1 MVSVLMRKSL
11 ADVTR
16 RKGRSILMIV
26 GILIGVLGL
35 TAVNVAS
42 DTFGRDFF
50 SIIAPNDAPNII
62 FNVQALPSSV
72 ATRLQRTGNVQ
83 LFQVRQQFF
92 SQWHLTGNSGTAS
105 LAINSYSDWTHI
117 QLDTFQLTSGR
128 LPGPGEIVMATSDR
142 FIQPITTGGTVTVEA
157 LDGHPVSLRIVG
169 LAHTDEQSSTQA
181 IAYMSA
187 DGLQQITQ
195 TIQKVNVPSAQSQ
208 QGPPPLST
216 EIMIKTQ
223 NGDFN
228 SVQQTVNRL
237 SAILHTAH
245 ITPLYTHWF
254 ATTNQQ
260 GTQLGITGVL
270 DVILILTVIAL
281 LLVCFMIFNTVT
293 IMLTEQIKIIGT
305 MKALGGTRWR
315 IMRGYLLSVGIYAVV
330 GTALGLALG
339 LILCVQV
346 STLVANQ
353 ARIDLGPFQV
363 SPWVILASIAVGLLA
378 PLLAALPPLWIGTRI
393 TVHEAIAAY
402 GVTAGGGKHA
412 GSLSRHLH
420 WVPQTAWLGLRGIFR
435 KPGRVALTLLALTI
449 SGAVFMA
456 VQIMNESIGTTTYHN
471 LYLYSYDAEVNLPAN
486 AAVSQQLRTAIQSLP
501 NIAHIEQ
508 PFGRTFV
515 MTSKGEME
523 IDSLPATTS
532 LYHPQ
537 LVAGRWLTGSDYGDI
552 VLSDIVAQRL
562 NITVGGNVTFH
573 LETASAGQTTWR
585 VVGIVHEVERA
596 SANAI
601 PNVELGLTFTTPE
614 NMHTLSPSA
623 NNTQGLWLVMHD
635 RSPQALQQL
644 SNQLVEIF
652 NHADLQPNFRIPT
665 LQIPGQTSSLLVIY
679 GLFDTVA
686 IIVGLVGLLGLFNT
700 LLAEVLERRLEI
712 GILRSLGATGWRVGT
727 VFCIEGLV
735 LASIAW
741 CIGTLLGMPTG
752 LAMVNVLDYFV
763 QPFDV
768 ALSPTAPLLTLLFVL
783 VVACLASFGPA
794 LSASRVRIAETLRYE

>member
-1 MVSVLMRKSL
+1 MISVLMRKSL
-11 ADVTR
+11 ADVTK

-50 SIIAPNDAPNII
+50 SIIAPNDAPNIT
-62 FNVQALPSSV
+62 FYVKALPASV
-72 ATRLQRTGNVQ
+72 ATRLQHTANVQ
-83 LFQVRQQFF
+83 VFQVRQQFF

-117 QLDTFQLTSGR
+117 QLETFQLTSGR
-128 LPGPGEIVMATSDR
+128 LPGSGEIVMATSDR

-157 LDGHPVSLRIVG
+157 LDGHLVSLLIVG
-169 LAHTDEQSSTQA
+169 LGHTDEQSSTQA
-181 IAYMSA
+181 IGYMSA
-187 DGLQQITQ
+187 DGLQQITR
-195 TIQKVNVPSAQSQ
+195 IAQAVHGLPTQPQ

-223 NGDFN
+223 NGNFN

-237 SAILHTAH
+237 STILHTAR
-245 ITPLYTHWF
+245 ITSLYTNWF
-254 ATTNQQ
+254 ATTNQKE
-260 GTQLGITGVL
+260 TQLGITGVL
-270 DVILILTVIAL
+270 DVILILTVIAF

-315 IMRGYLLSVGIYAVV
+315 IMRGYLLSVSIYAVL
-330 GTALGLALG
+330 GTAIGLVLG
-339 LILCVQV
+339 LILCIQV

-363 SPWVILASIAVGLLA
+363 SPWVILASIAVGLFT
-378 PLLAALPPLWIGTRI
+378 PLLAALPPLWMGTRI

-412 GSLSRHLH
+412 GSLSRHLY
-420 WVPQTAWLGLRGIFR
+420 WIPQTVWLGLRGIFR
-435 KPGRVALTLLALTI
+435 KPGRAALTLLALTI

-471 LYLYSYDAEVNLPAN
+471 LYLYSYDAEVNLPTAP
-486 AAVSQQLRTAIQSLP
+486 ALSQQLRMAIQSLP

-523 IDSLPATTS
+523 IDSLPATTT

-537 LVAGRWLTGSDYGDI
+537 LMAGRWLRGNDYGAI

-562 NITVGGNVTFH
+562 NISVGENVTFH
-573 LETASAGQTTWR
+573 LETTHAEQTTWR
-585 VVGIVHEVERA
+585 VVGIVHEVEMA

-614 NMHTLSPSA
+614 NLRTLPLPT
-623 NNTQGLWLVMHD
+623 NNAPGLWLVVHNH
-635 RSPQALQQL
+635 SPQALQQL

-652 NHADLQPNFRIPT
+652 NRANLQPNFRIPT
-665 LQIPGQTSSLLVIY
+665 LQIPGQTASLLVIY

-727 VFCIEGLV
+727 VFGIEGLA
-735 LASIAW
+735 LSGIAW
-741 CIGTLLGMPTG
+741 CIGTLIGIPAG
-752 LAMVNVLDYFV
+752 LAMVDVLDYFV
-763 QPFDV
+763 QPFDI
-768 ALSPTAPLLTLLFVL
+768 ALNPTAPALTLLFVL
-783 VVACLASFGPA
+783 AVACLGSFGPA